1 MNLKIKWMLLILLM
15 TMSLKGFSQ
24 KGIDSISIQLK
35 KPVVRLVIKDLI
47 KGDGYSQ
54 QLTLTLDK
62 VRLLE
67 QKVILK
73 DSIISNLNLKINNL
87 NTISLTK
94 SEQLSISQELSKR
107 LQSDLKKQH
116 LKTRLVGGV
125 GIVAVIGTIFI
136 LK

>member
-1 MNLKIKWMLLILLM
+1 
-15 TMSLKGFSQ
+15 MSLKGFSQ

>member
-1 MNLKIKWMLLILLM
+1 MKLKIKWMLLILLM
-15 TMSLKGFSQ
+15 TMSLQVFSQ
-24 KGIDSISIQLK
+24 KGIDSTSIQLK
-35 KPVVRLVIKDLI
+35 KPIARLVIKDLI
-47 KGDGYSQ
+47 RGDGYLQ

-62 VRLLE
+62 VNLLE
-67 QKVILK
+67 KKVILK

-116 LKTRLVGGV
+116 LKTRLMGGV